1 MYGEGGR
8 PSRSKKRLDAGTT
21 WPIYKVVM
29 CYIDP
34 AMKRV
39 AREGGTYTT
48 NEQIARRVYR
58 ALKTPSDNDRTTDP
72 IVAFHFKG
80 KDDYIL
86 MRCNKTPEISIKG
99 KDQIAGEVKFFAYSD
114 FKDYDE
120 RSVLFKL
127 KDDVSL
133 IELYSKGAI
142 KKLTWDTW
150 ERFCRWLESLDED
163 GVQISLKLPCLV
175 YESVKHQKPS
185 MQNYI
190 VESVKAALKG
200 KNSKEKEEE

>member
-1 MYGEGGR
+1 
-8 PSRSKKRLDAGTT
+8 
-21 WPIYKVVM
+21 
-29 CYIDP
+29 
-34 AMKRV
+34 MKRV
-39 AREGGTYTT
+39 AREGETYTT

-72 IVAFHFKG
+72 ILAFHFKG

-86 MRCNKTPEISIKG
+86 MRCNKAPEISIKG

-120 RSVLFKL
+120 GSVLLRL
-127 KDDVSL
+127 KEDVTL

-142 KKLTWDTW
+142 RKLTWDSW
-150 ERFCRWLESLDED
+150 DKFCRWLDSLDED

-190 VESVKAALKG
+190 VEAIKAALKG
-200 KNSKEKEEE
+200 KTSKEEE